1 MTMRNRLLHPL
12 QARRVRR
19 AVDGHR
25 YTPDVETVARWAA
38 EDAEF
43 EARRA
48 DLWLD
53 AELAAR

>member
-1 MTMRNRLLHPL
+1 MRNRLLHPL

-19 AVDGHR
+19 AVAAHR
-25 YTPDVETVARWAA
+25 YTPDAETVARWAA

-43 EARRA
+43 EARQA